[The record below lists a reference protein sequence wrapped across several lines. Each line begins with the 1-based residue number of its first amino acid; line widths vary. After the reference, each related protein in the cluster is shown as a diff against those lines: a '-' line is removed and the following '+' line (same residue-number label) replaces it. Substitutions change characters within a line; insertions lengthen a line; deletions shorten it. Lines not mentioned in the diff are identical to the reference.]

1 VAIAVERLYM
11 SRTEAA
17 RRSLFSRDRGLQFAL
32 VVGVLAVWQ
41 FVGQR
46 AGDFF
51 LAPPTSVVRAFGDVI
66 ADGGLWRA
74 VSSTLLGIVI
84 GFVIAAVL
92 GVAIGTAMA
101 TSRTVATM
109 LNPVVSAGYVIPEA
123 ALVPLLIIWFGL
135 DMTPR
140 IISVVLFAIF
150 EIILSTYAGVRHVD
164 AVLPQV
170 ARSFGASRW
179 QVFRKVTCIAALP
192 YIFTGLR
199 MGAARAVKGMVV
211 AELLFAATGVGG
223 AIQNAANA
231 YQTGTVMVYVIVI
244 TLIGVA
250 FAGLVQLIERMW
262 LRSWHGD
269 EADRS

>member
-1 VAIAVERLYM
+1 MAITVERLYLT
-11 SRTEAA
+11 RREAA
-17 RRSLFSRDRGLQFAL
+17 RKNLFSKDRGLQVAL
-32 VVGVLAVWQ
+32 VVVVLAVWQ
-41 FVGQR
+41 YIGMR
-46 AGDFF
+46 EGDFF
-51 LAPPTSVVRAFGDVI
+51 LAPPTSVIRAFGEVI
-66 ADGGLWRA
+66 AAGQLWQA
-74 VSSTLLGIVI
+74 VSSTVLGIVI

-92 GVAIGTAMA
+92 GIAIGTAMA
-101 TSRTVATM
+101 TSRSVATT
-109 LNPVVSAGYVIPEA
+109 LNPIVSAGYVIPEA

-170 ARSFGASRW
+170 ARSFGANRW
-179 QVFRKVTCIAALP
+179 QVFGQVTCIAALP
-192 YIFTGLR
+192 YIFSGLR

-223 AIQNAANA
+223 AIQDAANA
-231 YQTGTVMVYVIVI
+231 YQTGKVMVYVIVI

-250 FAGLVQLIERMW
+250 FAGFIQLIERMW
-262 LRSWHGD
+262 LRTWHGD

>member
-1 VAIAVERLYM
+1 MAVSVERLYM
-11 SRTEAA
+11 SRREAA
-17 RRSLFSRDRGLQFAL
+17 RTNILSRDRGLQIAL
-32 VVGVLAVWQ
+32 VVVVLAVWQ
-41 FVGQR
+41 YIGMR
-46 AGDFF
+46 EGDFF
-51 LAPPTSVVRAFGDVI
+51 LAPPTSVIRAFGEVI
-66 ADGGLWRA
+66 AGGELWTA
-74 VSSTLLGIVI
+74 VSSTVLGIVI
-84 GFVIAAVL
+84 GFVIAAVF
-92 GVAIGTAMA
+92 GVAIGAAMA
-101 TSRTVATM
+101 TSRSVATT

-170 ARSFGASRW
+170 ARSFGANRW
-179 QVFRKVTCIAALP
+179 QVFGQVTCIAALP
-192 YIFTGLR
+192 YIFSGLR

-223 AIQNAANA
+223 AIQDAANA
-231 YQTGTVMVYVIVI
+231 YQTGKVMVYVIVI

-250 FAGLVQLIERMW
+250 FAGLIQLIERMW
-262 LRSWHGD
+262 LRTWHGD